1 MQFLIAFAGPLL
13 HGDNMKNTKT
23 VESYKSTAS
32 ETNRSTRKSAKSK
45 FADPIAIREQNPKD
59 KPVDG
64 VNSPWDFRCPQY
76 DQRTSNFINAGTH
89 YGVGHKQPTGR
100 LGNAKS
106 EVDVLPR
113 TRKNTLQDDDL
124 G

>member
-1 MQFLIAFAGPLL
+1 
-13 HGDNMKNTKT
+13 MKSTKT
-23 VESYKSTAS
+23 VQSYKDTAAQK
-32 ETNRSTRKSAKSK
+32 NRATLKNAKSN
-45 FADPIAIREQNPKD
+45 FADPDRIKEQNPKD
-59 KPVDG
+59 KPIDG

-89 YGVGHKQPTGR
+89 YGVGLRQPVGHK
-100 LGNAKS
+100 GNPKP

-113 TRKNTLQDDDL
+113 HRHNTLQDDDL